1 MIPSTAVVALLLL
14 AGTPAA
20 RANDEASAAA
30 KGSQS
35 TDPDGLPEARRL
47 FREGQLLYDL
57 GDYAASIDRFRKA
70 YQLTKAP
77 ALLFNLAQANRL
89 SGNCARALNLYRTF
103 LRVDPQSPFTG
114 EAQKQTIELAG
125 RCQSIAGDEPSS
137 GEPREPRSPPAASAP
152 PSLAVNA
159 ASGDGP
165 QGQLSL
171 LAREGHP
178 PSKNSTF
185 RLPGYVACGVG
196 LATGVAGGALYLWND
211 GRYSLWKTEDRRLAT
226 GPAGDGS
233 QQAWA
238 ASQTANDQRLRSIQ
252 NVDRGV
258 LVLSVVSAA
267 AIMAGITLLVLH
279 RRVGTDAQTD
289 RRTAGLPGGGSFF

>member
-1 MIPSTAVVALLLL
+1 MIPSSALVALLLL

-47 FREGQLLYDL
+47 FREGQFLYDL

-103 LRVDPQSPFTG
+103 LRVDPQSPFAG

-125 RCQSIAGDEPSS
+125 RCQGVAGDEPSS
-137 GEPREPRSPPAASAP
+137 AEPREPRSSPPAPAP

-159 ASGDGP
+159 ASAEGTKEP
-165 QGQLSL
+165 LSL
-171 LAREGHP
+171 LAREASP
-178 PSKNSTF
+178 PSKKSTF

-196 LATGVAGGALYLWND
+196 LATGVVGGALYLWND

-226 GPAGDGS
+226 GPTADGG

-238 ASQTANDQRLRSIQ
+238 ASQSENDQRLRSIQ

-258 LVLSVVSAA
+258 LVLSVVSAT
-267 AIMAGITLLVLH
+267 AIAAGITLLVLH
-279 RRVGTDAQTD
+279 RRAGTDAEVE
-289 RRTAGLPGGGSFF
+289 RRAAGLPGGVSFF